1 MYVLFSFNV
10 FYDFFNDFLSWLIGY
25 LEIISLFLIFY
36 TFSFI
41 FSLIKV
47 WNLLYIITIN
57 LNVLVY

>member
-10 FYDFFNDFLSWLIGY
+10 FYDFFNDFLSWLKGY